1 MAVLAIGIGL
11 PAFAKE
17 QRTPQTFPYAL
28 LSDEEIEE
36 RSQLTTDPGVMG
48 EVEVVRQRYPDGKI
62 HIERQMT
69 LDNEGNYV
77 NHGSWKMYA
86 ENGDVMAEGQYQF
99 GRRVGLW
106 TRWHARNDSPL
117 FSQTSYKGFK
127 APFMSQANFTD
138 GVMDGEWLIIDANDR
153 KCSQISLKNGQR
165 HGLAITWLANGSTFQ
180 QSTYEHGQQV
190 GELLETNAK
199 TGKLAQAATFI
210 DGRKLISKID
220 YYRGNKQ
227 AKKSETSYLGP
238 AMTLASPDEFWNV
251 RFAKYTGEGK
261 QLRHGVAKTWY
272 PNGKLE
278 FEGAYQYGKK
288 SGTFTFWHENG
299 QVAATG
305 DYRDDLAEG
314 QWVWWHENGQK
325 SAFGRYQ
332 DGHLIGEW
340 RWWNESGKLTKQ
352 QTYDGSENVSSRN
365 EEAIDISSLPEFGS
379 ETSVQ

>member
-1 MAVLAIGIGL
+1 
-11 PAFAKE
+11 
-17 QRTPQTFPYAL
+17 
-28 LSDEEIEE
+28 
-36 RSQLTTDPGVMG
+36 
-48 EVEVVRQRYPDGKI
+48 
-62 HIERQMT
+62 
-69 LDNEGNYV
+69 
-77 NHGSWKMYA
+77 
-86 ENGDVMAEGQYQF
+86 
-99 GRRVGLW
+99 
-106 TRWHARNDSPL
+106 
-117 FSQTSYKGFK
+117 
-127 APFMSQANFTD
+127 
-138 GVMDGEWLIIDANDR
+138 
-153 KCSQISLKNGQR
+153 
-165 HGLAITWLANGSTFQ
+165 
-180 QSTYEHGQQV
+180 
-190 GELLETNAK
+190 
-199 TGKLAQAATFI
+199 
-210 DGRKLISKID
+210 
-220 YYRGNKQ
+220 
-227 AKKSETSYLGP
+227 
-238 AMTLASPDEFWNV
+238 MTLASPDEFWNV